1 MDRLGEAIDPAL
13 LDIALQAEDRDE
25 VFRWACDRLFS
36 EGRIGH
42 VEAALE
48 GLVEREQIMSTAIF
62 PGVAV
67 PHCRVATA
75 SGTSLVVARLAE
87 PVDFAARDGQPV
99 GLVFTL
105 VGPPDASDEHVRLL
119 GAVAK
124 LIQDGER
131 RAALLAAPTLDDFA
145 DILRG

>member
-13 LDIALQAEDRDE
+13 LEIALQAESRDD
-25 VFRWACDRLFS
+25 VFRWACDRLFA

-42 VEAALE
+42 VEGALE
-48 GLVEREQIMSTAIF
+48 GLIERERIMSTAIF

-67 PHCRVATA
+67 PHCRCATA
-75 SGTSLVVARLAE
+75 SGTSLAVARLTE
-87 PVDFAARDGQPV
+87 PVDFAAKDGRPV
-99 GLVFTL
+99 RLVFTL
-105 VGPPDASDEHVRLL
+105 VGPPEAADEHVRLL

-124 LIQDGER
+124 LIQNGGR
-131 RAALLAAPTLDDFA
+131 RDALLAAPTVEAFA